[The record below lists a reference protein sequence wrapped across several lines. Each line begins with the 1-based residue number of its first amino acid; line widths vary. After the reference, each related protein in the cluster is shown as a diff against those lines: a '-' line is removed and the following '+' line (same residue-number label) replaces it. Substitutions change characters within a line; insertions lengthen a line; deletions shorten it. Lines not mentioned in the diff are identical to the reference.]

1 MACASCMLDG
11 HGDTLAAIISSK
23 AAPCCGPTMG
33 DATGD
38 PCGKT
43 FLPPITFLWPSDVR
57 DKIGEIDPQWTA
69 TNGAVD
75 ACPALPPTQRA
86 GWKSDFAAWQAFR
99 DEGVGTFGAAN
110 KMEATLRFQCK
121 LREWQDLISATSCV
135 LAGPKVPTPTP
146 TTSLD
151 EAMGTIKIVAI
162 GGAVIAGVVLVAPV
176 VWEYVGS
183 KRLASRRK

>member
-1 MACASCMLDG
+1 MLDG

-33 DATGD
+33 DATAD

-43 FLPPITFLWPSDVR
+43 FLPPITFLGPSDVR
-57 DKIGEIDPQWTA
+57 DKIAELDPQWA
-69 TNGAVD
+69 STNVAV
-75 ACPALPPTQRA
+75 ANCPGLPASQRS
-86 GWKSDFAAWQAFR
+86 GWANDFVAWNQFVA
-99 DEGVGTFGAAN
+99 EGVPFFFAGN
-110 KMEATLRFQCK
+110 KMETALRWQCK
-121 LREWQDLISATSCV
+121 LREWQDLIAATSCV

-151 EAMGTIKIVAI
+151 EAMSTLKVVTI
-162 GGAVIAGVVLVAPV
+162 GGAVIAGVVLIAPV